1 MSFEE
6 KYLKYKGK
14 YLELK
19 NMEGG
24 LKKKS
29 KSSSPS
35 SSVSPSNVVL
45 GNPNETIKTR
55 ATMVE
60 NIHTELLNA
69 KKDVNQKSKNTIK
82 STNEKTFVD
91 LYNSEN
97 RYYVLLESKK
107 ALLKKLV
114 SESLARVKQ
123 AKLVGKKETLLAR
136 KEYVMAKVT
145 YLGFVQTYKKA
156 ELLDLKNKTSDVDE
170 KIKSLEK
177 DRKKYEDKLQTIYK
191 KESSGDY
198 NSVSSSDE
206 E

>member
-24 LKKKS
+24 LIKS
-29 KSSSPS
+29 KSSSPT
-35 SSVSPSNVVL
+35 NVVL